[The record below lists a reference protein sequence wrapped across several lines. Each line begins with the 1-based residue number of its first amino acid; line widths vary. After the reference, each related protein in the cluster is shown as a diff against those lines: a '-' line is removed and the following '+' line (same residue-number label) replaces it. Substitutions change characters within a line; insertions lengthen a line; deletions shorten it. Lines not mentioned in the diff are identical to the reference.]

1 MAPPGPL
8 GACKLRPKPAV
19 VFGPLAGLFG
29 RPLCASSGPSALGPL
44 PPRSARRARGPRA
57 PFGAPVRGLAP
68 LASLP
73 GAGPPLPSPRSP
85 ARPLVRR
92 GPFPGSAGARWPRCP
107 GVGLAPLRA
116 PCSVR
121 PCSVSAAPVGLRVAP
136 RGAVCG
142 PASRLRARA
151 LPAGPPGR
159 PLAALFAWGAPRFG
173 CCARPP
179 AGACCACG
187 VGFRVSGGLRPLCLA
202 RCRWLRHGPSGRV
215 RFPVLLAAR
224 LWLRPVT
231 FSPTPFPFPRP
242 AGAGEKREARL
253 GGFAPAARG
262 AFFAPLWR
270 LPPPAAR
277 APVARCGAWLTVL
290 KLSTNPR
297 PGCAGAFFG
306 HRSPIVPGASRF
318 PFGLPERFRKSRAGK
333 TLTRP
338 VREICPV
345 GLDNPG
351 PSWYVG
357 EARPVPLLRG
367 PPLAGCPWTARS
379 RSTFWLGGFFI
390 CRVCAPVARGFSAPV
405 HAPAALM
412 YSILVRTDFG

>member
-1 MAPPGPL
+1 MYARAGSLRCAGSPLLAHGGCGPLGRFAPLRGLASFPRGLAPRVPGHMAPPGPL

-29 RPLCASSGPSALGPL
+29 RPLCATSGPSALGPL

-142 PASRLRARA
+142 PRCWPSSLGPPSAPPGFGPGRSPRGPRGGLWPPCSRGGPRGLGAARARLRA
-151 LPAGPPGR
+151 
-159 PLAALFAWGAPRFG
+159 LAAPVGWVSGCRAG
-173 CCARPP
+173 CC
-179 AGACCACG
+179 
-187 VGFRVSGGLRPLCLA
+187 PLCLV
-202 RCRWLRHGPSGRV
+202 RCRWLRLGPSGRV

-242 AGAGEKREARL
+242 AGAGESPVPDWV
-253 GGFAPAARG
+253 GFAPRCKG
-262 AFFAPLWR
+262 RVFRAPLAA
-270 LPPPAAR
+270 PPAR
-277 APVARCGAWLTVL
+277 
-290 KLSTNPR
+290 
-297 PGCAGAFFG
+297 CAGPRG
-306 HRSPIVPGASRF
+306 PVLCIV
-318 PFGLPERFRKSRAGK
+318 
-333 TLTRP
+333 
-338 VREICPV
+338 
-345 GLDNPG
+345 DNP
-351 PSWYVG
+351 
-357 EARPVPLLRG
+357 
-367 PPLAGCPWTARS
+367 
-379 RSTFWLGGFFI
+379 
-390 CRVCAPVARGFSAPV
+390 
-405 HAPAALM
+405 
-412 YSILVRTDFG
+412 